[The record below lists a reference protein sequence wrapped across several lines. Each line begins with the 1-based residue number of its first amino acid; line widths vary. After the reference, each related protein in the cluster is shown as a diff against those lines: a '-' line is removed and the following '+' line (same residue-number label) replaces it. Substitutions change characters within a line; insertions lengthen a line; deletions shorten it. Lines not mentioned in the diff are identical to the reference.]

1 MVTSVVIIMNRR
13 HLLLGSILL
22 VIPATLATA
31 SRAGPESLES
41 LVRRADTVF
50 RGKTSAAVMS
60 MEVKTKT
67 YTRNYK
73 IVSWDDARG
82 TERTLIKILG
92 PASFRGFGTLKIGEQ
107 LKLYDPKT
115 NHIQVVGASML
126 GGSWMGSHFS
136 NDDLVK
142 ETRLARDYTIALSKK
157 WKAQAPVGG
166 EATYYRIAM
175 SPKPTAPVAWGRID
189 YELWENAA
197 AIVPVSA
204 TYYRK
209 PKDTKAARKM
219 SFDDVK
225 KMSGRYVPVKLTV
238 TITDKPGEHTSITY
252 NKLKFDVDIPNAKF
266 TEQALRR

>member
-1 MVTSVVIIMNRR
+1 MKRR
-13 HLLLGSILL
+13 HLLLGSLFFA
-22 VIPATLATA
+22 VPAMLAAAPPPKTSPKA
-31 SRAGPESLES
+31 DVLES

-60 MEVKTKT
+60 MQVKTKT
-67 YTRNYK
+67 YTRSYK
-73 IVSWDDARG
+73 IVSWDDTRG

-92 PASFRGFGTLKIGEQ
+92 PASFRGFGTLKIGDQ

-115 NHIQVVGASML
+115 NHIQVVGTSML

-142 ETRLARDYTIALSKK
+142 ETRLARDYNIALAKK
-157 WKAQAPVGG
+157 WKAPAPVGG

-189 YELWENAA
+189 YELWENAT

-209 PKDTKAARKM
+209 SEDKVAVRKM
-219 SFDDVK
+219 AFTDVT
-225 KMSGRYVPVKLTV
+225 KMSNRYVPAKMKVTV
-238 TITDKPGEHTSITY
+238 ADKPGEYTSITY
-252 NKLKFDVDIPNAKF
+252 KKIKFDVNIPDAKF